1 MKKKL
6 SLFYQDLIKVSKLTK
21 TKNKKLKIAF
31 LSIIVTSLVFFDIA
45 IIVYFSSFFS
55 SSLQNQNSI

>member
-6 SLFYQDLIKVSKLTK
+6 KLFYQDLIKVSKLTK

-55 SSLQNQNSI
+55 